1 MYAFATLKARHRE
14 VRDALPKNLSL
25 RIHRALSWLNCAEQ
39 HEEDLDSKFIF
50 LWISFNAAYAHEMPN
65 RWETPERQLLQ
76 DFLEVIIR
84 ADSRNIIRDIV
95 WNDYPSSIRLLI
107 DNRYLY
113 QQFWDF
119 HNRLIQ
125 DSDWQS
131 IFGNAKIAAHKALGR
146 QDTNKVLA
154 IVFER
159 LYILRNQLVHG
170 GATWGGAVNRSQIR
184 DATNLMGRIVPAL
197 IGIMLN
203 DKPELTGK
211 PCFLVVE

>member
-14 VRDALPKNLSL
+14 VRDQLPNNLSL

-39 HEEDLDSKFIF
+39 HEDDLDSKFIF
-50 LWISFNAAYAHEMPN
+50 LWISFNAAYAQEMPN
-65 RWETPERQLLQ
+65 RWETPERQLLR

-95 WNDYPSSIRLLI
+95 WSDYPSSIRLLI
-107 DNRYLY
+107 DNQYLY
-113 QQFWDF
+113 QQFWDLHNELIPDSEWQNIF
-119 HNRLIQ
+119 HNAR
-125 DSDWQS
+125 
-131 IFGNAKIAAHKALGR
+131 KEAHKALGR
-146 QDTNKVLA
+146 KDTRKVLA

-170 GATWGGAVNRSQIR
+170 GATWRGAVNRSQIR
-184 DATNLMGRIVPAL
+184 DATNLMGHIVPAL
-197 IGIMLN
+197 LGIMLN

-211 PCFLVVE
+211 PCFLVLE

>member
-1 MYAFATLKARHRE
+1 MKCPIAGKRPSGSY
-14 VRDALPKNLSL
+14 
-25 RIHRALSWLNCAEQ
+25 CG
-39 HEEDLDSKFIF
+39 IF
-50 LWISFNAAYAHEMPN
+50 S
-65 RWETPERQLLQ
+65 
-76 DFLEVIIR
+76 
-84 ADSRNIIRDIV
+84 
-95 WNDYPSSIRLLI
+95 NDYPSSIRLLI

-119 HNRLIQ
+119 HNKLIQ

-170 GATWGGAVNRSQIR
+170 GATWGGAVNRSQMR

>member
-1 MYAFATLKARHRE
+1 MYAFAALKARHRE
-14 VRDALPKNLSL
+14 VRDELPENLSL
-25 RIHRALSWLNCAEQ
+25 RIHRALSWLHCAER
-39 HEEDLDSKFIF
+39 HEDDPDSRFIF
-50 LWISFNAAYAHEMPN
+50 LWISFNAAYAHEIPN
-65 RWETPERQLLQ
+65 RWETPERHLLR
-76 DFLEVIIR
+76 DFLEEIIR

-113 QQFWDF
+113 QQFWDL
-119 HNRLIQ
+119 HNRLMPE
-125 DSDWQS
+125 SEWQS
-131 IFGNAKIAAHKALGR
+131 IFGNAKKAAHKALGR
-146 QDTNKVLA
+146 QDTNRVLA

-184 DATNLMGRIVPAL
+184 DATNLMGHIVPAL
-197 IGIMLN
+197 ISIMLD